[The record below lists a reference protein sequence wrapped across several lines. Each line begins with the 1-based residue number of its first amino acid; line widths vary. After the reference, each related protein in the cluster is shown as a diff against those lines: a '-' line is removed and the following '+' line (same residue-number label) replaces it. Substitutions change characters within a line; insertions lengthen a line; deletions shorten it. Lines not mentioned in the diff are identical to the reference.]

1 MKRRLAAAMAL
12 LISCS
17 AAMAGHTA
25 EENRRFVGQLFRD
38 LLERPASSA
47 ELTALTELAGSSGRA
62 YAVRFVQGSIE
73 RYNRVVQEL
82 YRTHLR
88 RDPAPGESTQWV
100 NSLRKNGAL
109 EPVRTGILG
118 SGELYGRA
126 GGGTTWVQAV
136 YKSLLGRAASL
147 AEAKVPASTFAS
159 AASRGQFASKVLGSS
174 EARTS
179 LIQEMYFDLLGRR
192 ANPAEVGHWQAM
204 MNKGTGEEAI
214 RTVLLSSDEYF
225 VQAQT
230 YRGR

>member
-1 MKRRLAAAMAL
+1 MKRRLAAATAF
-12 LISCS
+12 LISCT

-38 LLERPASSA
+38 LLERPSSSA

-82 YRTHLR
+82 YRTYLR

-100 NSLRKNGAL
+100 NSLRKNGAI
-109 EPVRTGILG
+109 EPVRTGILA
-118 SGELYGRA
+118 SGELYGRL
-126 GGGTTWVQAV
+126 GGASPWLQAV
-136 YKSLLGRAASL
+136 YKTLLGRPASS
-147 AEAKVPASTFAS
+147 AEARAPASTFAT
-159 AASRGQFASKVLGSS
+159 AASRGQFAAKVLASG
-174 EARTS
+174 EARAS

-192 ANPAEVGHWQAM
+192 ANPAELGHWQAM
-204 MNKGTGEEAI
+204 MGRGSGEEAV
-214 RTVLLSSDEYF
+214 RTVVLSSDEYF
-225 VQAQT
+225 AQAQS

>member
-118 SGELYGRA
+118 SG
-126 GGGTTWVQAV
+126 GTTWVQAV